1 MSNAVTPLVHR
12 RQAPGV
18 PRRLVGLVVLGAV
31 VAWAIVQGAHSHDG
45 LGPVAADLSTAEVS
59 RIIHVDASTGQ
70 LDLQDVSVVP
80 GEVVEFVL
88 DGSGGSGHRFVLD
101 SLTGAAIDQRTAP
114 NGDVIVRVQAP
125 QSGGLSFFCAVP
137 GHEGLHGSLVV
148 GVGN

>member
-1 MSNAVTPLVHR
+1 M
-12 RQAPGV
+12 
-18 PRRLVGLVVLGAV
+18 LGAV

-59 RIIHVDASTGQ
+59 RVIHIDASTGQ
-70 LDLQDVSVVP
+70 LDLKDVAVTP

-101 SLTGAAIDQRTAP
+101 GLTGAAIDQRTAP

-148 GVGN
+148 GVAD